1 MSATTHGDSV
11 GHDEHKT
18 NPIRARRRHRY
29 ILMSGGA
36 LFLIALVG
44 GFVPQFRQRQIATVD
59 TKELAIPTV
68 AVASPTITTPGSG
81 LNLPAE
87 VKPWQEASIFARVN
101 GYLKDWLVDIG
112 AHVQKDQL
120 LAEIDTPDLDQQL
133 AQANSQ
139 AVLAKKNL
147 DQAKS
152 TNTKW
157 QELYKQGV
165 VSQLDSEN
173 MATSQGTNQANTEA
187 FAANLRFLQQE
198 VAFKRVTAPFPGII
212 TVRNVNVGDLITANN
227 TNMEM
232 FHVQQTDP
240 LRVYFRIPQ
249 EEATNIA
256 NGQTFDVQVGAQ
268 SAKTYPGKVISTSG
282 AVSPDSRTMLVELQ
296 VDNSKNEILPG
307 SYATVRV
314 PQDVLGKLVTLP
326 DNTLIFRG
334 KSVQVGVLDAKNVV
348 QLRDVKVGRDFGVQ
362 SEILS
367 GVSESDRVIVNPSDS
382 LTSGTRVRV
391 AATQASI
398 PSAPPRASAT
408 ASPAASVTPA
418 ASTAPNASA
427 TPAPSASA
435 PQMRK

>member
-68 AVASPTITTPGSG
+68 AVASPTVTTPGSG

-382 LTSGTRVRV
+382 LTSGTTVRV
-391 AATQASI
+391 AATQAST

-427 TPAPSASA
+427 TPPLSASA
-435 PQMRK
+435 PQTRK

>member
-1 MSATTHGDSV
+1 MSTTIEPTSSKPEV
-11 GHDEHKT
+11 
-18 NPIRARRRHRY
+18 NQILVLRRFRR
-29 ILMSGGA
+29 ILLIGGGV
-36 LFLIALVG
+36 LLIALIM
-44 GFVPQFRQRQIATVD
+44 GFIPQLRQRQMATAD
-59 TKELAIPTV
+59 TKQLAIPSV
-68 AVASPTITTPGSG
+68 VVVSPTATAPGSG

-87 VKPWQEASIFARVN
+87 VKPWQEASIYARVN
-101 GYLKDWLVDIG
+101 GYLKSWLVDIG
-112 AHVQKDQL
+112 AHVDKDQL

-133 AQANSQ
+133 AQAQSQ
-139 AVLAKKNL
+139 AVLAKRNL

-165 VSQLDSEN
+165 VSQLDAEN

-187 FAANLRFLQQE
+187 FGANLRFLQQE

-212 TVRNVNVGDLITANN
+212 TIRNVNVGDLITANN
-227 TNMEM
+227 TNLEM
-232 FHVQQTDP
+232 FHIQQTDP

-249 EEATNIA
+249 TEAANIA
-256 NGQTFDVQVGAQ
+256 MGQSFDVQVGAQ
-268 SAKTYPGKVISTSG
+268 TAKIYPGKVISTSG

-314 PQDVLGKLVTLP
+314 PQSVLGKLVTLP

-334 KSVQVGVLDAKNVV
+334 KSVQVGVVDAKGAV

-367 GVSESDRVIVNPSDS
+367 GVSESDKVIVNPSDS
-382 LTSGTRVRV
+382 LTTATTVRI
-391 AATQASI
+391 A
-398 PSAPPRASAT
+398 
-408 ASPAASVTPA
+408 
-418 ASTAPNASA
+418 A
-427 TPAPSASA
+427 TPAPSPSA
-435 PQMRK
+435 TAAKK

>member
-1 MSATTHGDSV
+1 MSATTHSDSV
-11 GHDEHKT
+11 SSNEHKT
-18 NPIRARRRHRY
+18 GPVRARQRHRF

-36 LFLIALVG
+36 LFLIALVS

-68 AVASPTITTPGSG
+68 AVVSPTVTTPNSG

-133 AQANSQ
+133 AQAQSQ
-139 AVLAKKNL
+139 AVLAKRNL
-147 DQAKS
+147 EQAKK

-165 VSQLDSEN
+165 VSQLDAEN
-173 MATSQGTNQANTEA
+173 TDTSQGTNQANTEA
-187 FAANLRFLQQE
+187 FAANLRFLEQE

-212 TVRNVNVGDLITANN
+212 TVRNVNVGDLITANS
-227 TNMEM
+227 TSFEM
-232 FHVQQTDP
+232 FHIQQTDP

-249 EEATNIA
+249 EDAANIA
-256 NGQTFDVQVGAQ
+256 VGEAFNVQVGAE

-296 VDNSKNEILPG
+296 VENSKNEILPG

-314 PQDVLGKLVTLP
+314 PEVALGKLVTLP

-334 KSVQVGVLDAKNVV
+334 KNLQVAVVDEKGAV
-348 QLRDVKVGRDFGVQ
+348 QLRDVRIGRDFGVQ

-367 GVSESDRVIVNPSDS
+367 GVSESDKVIVNPSDS
-382 LTSGTRVRV
+382 LVSGATVRV
-391 AATQASI
+391 AQATI
-398 PSAPPRASAT
+398 PSAS
-408 ASPAASVTPA
+408 
-418 ASTAPNASA
+418 
-427 TPAPSASA
+427 SA
-435 PQMRK
+435 PRK

>member
-1 MSATTHGDSV
+1 
-11 GHDEHKT
+11 
-18 NPIRARRRHRY
+18 
-29 ILMSGGA
+29 
-36 LFLIALVG
+36 
-44 GFVPQFRQRQIATVD
+44 
-59 TKELAIPTV
+59 
-68 AVASPTITTPGSG
+68 
-81 LNLPAE
+81 
-87 VKPWQEASIFARVN
+87 ASIFARVN

-139 AVLAKKNL
+139 AVLAKRNL

-212 TVRNVNVGDLITANN
+212 TIRNVNVGDLITANN

-232 FHVQQTDP
+232 FHIQQTDP
-240 LRVYFRIPQ
+240 LRVYFRVPQ
-249 EEATNIA
+249 EEAANIA
-256 NGQTFDVQVGAQ
+256 GGQTFDVQVGAQ

-296 VDNSKNEILPG
+296 VDNSKNEVLPG

-314 PQDVLGKLVTLP
+314 PQVALGKLVTLP
-326 DNTLIFRG
+326 DNTLIFRD
-334 KSVQVGVLDAKNVV
+334 KSVQVGVVGANGVV
-348 QLRDVKVGRDFGVQ
+348 QLHDVKVGRDFGVQ

-367 GVSESDRVIVNPSDS
+367 GVSESDKVIVNPSDS
-382 LTSGTRVRV
+382 LTTGTTVRL
-391 AATQASI
+391 AT
-398 PSAPPRASAT
+398 T
-408 ASPAASVTPA
+408 MPAAS
-418 ASTAPNASA
+418 
-427 TPAPSASA
+427 PS
-435 PQMRK
+435 PGVPKK